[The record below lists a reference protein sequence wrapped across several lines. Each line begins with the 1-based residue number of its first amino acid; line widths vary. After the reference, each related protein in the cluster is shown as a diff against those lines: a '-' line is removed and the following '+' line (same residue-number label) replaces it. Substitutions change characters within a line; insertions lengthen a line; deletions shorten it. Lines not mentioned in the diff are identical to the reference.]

1 MANQFTV
8 INKHI
13 QPIMLFKAVVFES
26 IVIVLLKK
34 QTIVE
39 NEKTKILFS
48 PDINT
53 CLL

>member
-1 MANQFTV
+1 MANQFAV

-13 QPIMLFKAVVFES
+13 QPIMLFKAVFIES

-48 PDINT
+48 RSINT
-53 CLL
+53 SFL